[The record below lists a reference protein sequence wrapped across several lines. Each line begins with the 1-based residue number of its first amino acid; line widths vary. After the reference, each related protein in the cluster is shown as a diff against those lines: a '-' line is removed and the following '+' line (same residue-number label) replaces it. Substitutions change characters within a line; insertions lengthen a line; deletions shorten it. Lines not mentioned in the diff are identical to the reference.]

1 MKAKGVGAEGTKTGV
16 TASIRWIRSGFAVK
30 VRRAVGSIDIE
41 RPNVGSDEQEAIR
54 SIEEKENGMYLE
66 VEIESHPNHPRPP
79 ATSTKSPST
88 SNHDHLIDSFTI
100 AAASPLSQFSS
111 ALPHPLAKN
120 LGVEEGEV
128 SKIKRGRETNMMRQE
143 PPFIARLA
151 FRAYHYPTPNL
162 TAVKRLL

>member
-1 MKAKGVGAEGTKTGV
+1 
-16 TASIRWIRSGFAVK
+16 
-30 VRRAVGSIDIE
+30 
-41 RPNVGSDEQEAIR
+41 
-54 SIEEKENGMYLE
+54 MYLE

-162 TAVKRLL
+162 TAVKRFGTDGDTCERS